1 MFLEGT
7 EEMQTFII
15 KKKNKAISYH
25 TRRAPMRVV
34 HKEDP
39 GFRKE
44 TFKAGYNKSQVV
56 KEREV

>member
-44 TFKAGYNKSQVV
+44 FFASGSNRIQVI
-56 KEREV
+56 